1 MATANARFSSN
12 VSYNIVKLDVKLAE
26 KFEIEIVDQPTP
38 TEWYAKADEVLLIKQ
53 NDDGSL
59 AQIEATAV
67 GLSKIKIYNDSDAVI
82 MILEIDVLE
91 KIESPA
97 ADLNPTPGQPEPKFA
112 GRRAGHK

>member
-26 KFEIEIVDQPTP
+26 KFEIEIIDQPTP

-53 NDDGSL
+53 NEDGSL
-59 AQIEATAV
+59 AKIEATAV

-82 MILEIDVLE
+82 MVLEIDVLE

-97 ADLNPTPGQPEPKFA
+97 TALNPEAGQPEPKLA
-112 GRRAGHK
+112 GRRK